1 MNHPVQIIPISPEI
15 LEIHWPEK
23 ISEPILFEI
32 LTTKHYLNEKW
43 PGKIHRMYHG
53 YQVLGI
59 VLIEGQDLAPCISE
73 LYAVL
78 RETLQSGYNPS
89 EFRTWKLPVCY
100 DLKLVP
106 ALKCY
111 LDKKSIEWGDF
122 VEMHTENSYRLY
134 FYGFLPGFMYLGGLV
149 ERLHIPR
156 KAIPDRK
163 IPCGSV
169 AIGGSQTGVYPMDSP
184 GGWYV
189 VGKTP
194 IPFFGKGELRVPF
207 RPGDAIQFESIS
219 LSRFNQ
225 LTQKENF
232 SWKKWEE
239 NG

>member
-1 MNHPVQIIPISPEI
+1 MNHSVQIIAISPDI

-23 ISEPILFEI
+23 ISEGILFDI
-32 LTTKHYLNEKW
+32 LAVKRSLNEKW
-43 PGKIHRMYHG
+43 AGKIHRMYQG

-59 VLIEGQDLAPCISE
+59 QLATGLDATTCISE
-73 LYAVL
+73 LNAVL
-78 RETLQSGYNPS
+78 EESLQPGFTPSG
-89 EFRTWKLPVCY
+89 FRSWKLPVCY

-106 ALKCY
+106 ALEHY
-111 LDKKSIEWGDF
+111 LNKKSIGLEDF
-122 VEMHTENSYRLY
+122 IEMHTKNSYRLY
-134 FYGFLPGFMYLGGLV
+134 FYGFLPGFMYLGGLK

-163 IPCGSV
+163 IPAGSV

-194 IPFFGKGELRVPF
+194 VSFFTEGGLKVPF
-207 RPGDAIQFESIS
+207 RPGDAINFESIS
-219 LSRFNQ
+219 LANYKELKQR
-225 LTQKENF
+225 ENF
-232 SWKKWEE
+232 SWKKWEQ